1 MSNVFQVY
9 HSKLKQ
15 YVIFIGDISI
25 KFAGFFNI
33 DAHQMAG
40 SLTHSLAVNIGLS
53 LFKSALILIR

>member
-1 MSNVFQVY
+1 Y
-9 HSKLKQ
+9 SKPKQ
-15 YVIFIGDISI
+15 YVIFIGNISI

-53 LFKSALILIR
+53 LFNSALILIR